1 MNGTRNL
8 QKWKGAYSITMK
20 WFAGIQTVIELRQS
34 YKELLKK
41 YHPDNG
47 GSLNVMQEI
56 NAEYD
61 AVFAALRHQDET
73 DVETNGQETE
83 EDKALRAVLN
93 HITSYNMD
101 IEIIGSWI
109 WCFNCYAYKDRLKT
123 LGFKYAPKKRAWTWH
138 YGEYARYHKR
148 EIPIDDIRA
157 KYGSQRVCSPD
168 SINYHLN

>member
-1 MNGTRNL
+1 M
-8 QKWKGAYSITMK
+8 TMK
-20 WFAGIQTVIELRQS
+20 WFAGIKTVVELRQS

-47 GSLNVMQEI
+47 GSLHIMQEI

-61 AVFAALRHQDET
+61 AVFAILRQQNET
-73 DVETNGQETE
+73 DRETSDKQETE

-109 WCFNCYAYKDRLKT
+109 WCFNCYAYKDGLKT
-123 LGFKYAPKKRAWTWH
+123 LGFKYAPKKRTWTWH

-157 KYGSQRVCSPD
+157 EYGPQRVCSPD